1 MSIHSLCK
9 RCPWITFLN
18 PFTVLHVK
26 KHKTMRNWGMMRT
39 GDNAITH
46 WGRGWGSRWGEGLN
60 WGAGARAN
68 LIPWYQEIWW
78 RSGDTAT
85 AQPVSFI
92 ITSNETTSAE
102 SPAFCHAPECASS
115 LGKIKRNYHLKE
127 LTHKR
132 VKARAWAWF
141 SLAVYLVQSLQPAG
155 SDVKCCFVS
164 FSINLAEAEIA
175 TTHEL
180 VENQALAFHGKIT
193 TAEIKGRKIL
203 VSAFPYRALD
213 W

>member
-1 MSIHSLCK
+1 MGCVCQSTPSANDALGSHF
-9 RCPWITFLN
+9 WILSQCYMWGNTKQWE
-18 PFTVLHVK
+18 T
-26 KHKTMRNWGMMRT
+26 TMRNCGMMRT

-68 LIPWYQEIWW
+68 PIPWYQEIRW

-85 AQPVSFI
+85 ARLVSFI

-115 LGKIKRNYHLKE
+115 LGKIKCNYHLKE

-141 SLAVYLVQSLQPAG
+141 SLAVYLA
-155 SDVKCCFVS
+155 
-164 FSINLAEAEIA
+164 
-175 TTHEL
+175 
-180 VENQALAFHGKIT
+180 
-193 TAEIKGRKIL
+193 
-203 VSAFPYRALD
+203 
-213 W
+213 